1 MSERVFATEIV
12 GLEVRTDDGR
22 TVGTLDDVVV
32 DLSSGE
38 MIYLLIKDPTD
49 VCKQCKTDPDGR
61 KMLEFVNID
70 VDGSRVIVSL

>member
-22 TVGTLDDVVV
+22 TVGTLDDIVV

-38 MIYLLIKDPTD
+38 MVFLLIRDPSD
-49 VCKQCKTDPDGR
+49 ICKQYKTDPDGR
-61 KMLEFVNID
+61 KMLEFKNID
-70 VDGSRVIVSL
+70 IDSNRVIVSL

>member
-22 TVGTLDDVVV
+22 AVGTLDDIVV

-38 MIYLLIKDPTD
+38 MVFLLIKDPTD
-49 VCKQCKTDPDGR
+49 VCKPYKTDPDGR
-61 KMLEFVNID
+61 KMVSFHNVD
-70 VDGSRVIVSL
+70 VDSNRIVVSL

>member
-22 TVGTLDDVVV
+22 AVGTLDDIVV

-38 MIYLLIKDPTD
+38 MIFLLIKDPED
-49 VCKQCKTDPDGR
+49 VCKPYKTDPDGR
-61 KMLEFVNID
+61 KMVPFHNID
-70 VDGSRVIVSL
+70 VDGNRIVVSL